1 MAASSLPCALR
12 PRAASLMAEET
23 TSPVTDTVVTPTVV
37 RARPAWLIFGGLAA
51 IVLVLDQLSKAWIVA
66 NIAPGQTV
74 DVLGDLVRLIYTRNS
89 GALFGLFGSSATL
102 FGIGSFAVL
111 VLIVWYHARAP
122 RSLVLSIAL
131 GLLLGGAVG
140 NLIDRLRIGFVVDFV
155 DMGLGTLR
163 FFTFN
168 IGDSAIST
176 AILILLVLA
185 VRPSPRPAGPD
196 A

>member
-1 MAASSLPCALR
+1 
-12 PRAASLMAEET
+12 MAEEKT
-23 TSPVTDTVVTPTVV
+23 PAVTVDDP
-37 RARPAWLIFGGLAA
+37 RPRPAWLVFGGLAA
-51 IVLVLDQLSKAWIVA
+51 AVLVLDQLAKAWIVA
-66 NIAPGQTV
+66 NIAPGQVVNVAGTW
-74 DVLGDLVRLIYTRNS
+74 VRLIFSRND

-102 FGIGSFAVL
+102 FGIGSLAVL

-122 RSLVLSIAL
+122 RSLLLSIAL

-140 NLIDRLRIGFVVDFV
+140 NLVDRLRIGYVVDFV
-155 DMGLGTLR
+155 DIGLGTLR

-176 AILILLVLA
+176 AILLLLLLA
-185 VRPSPRPAGPD
+185 IRPGPRPVGAD